1 MPSNIRVL
9 LVDDNPMVLEMLR
22 QAMASFSTVQPL
34 TDGGDALLKA
44 IDEKPDLI
52 ITDFAMGG
60 MDGRQLLQKI
70 KARSAT
76 AGIPVILM
84 ASKAD
89 ISEKL
94 KALQDTVEDF
104 IEKPFFVKEA
114 AARIKKVVDKISLE
128 KMAREAPGESVL
140 RGNLA
145 QMNALDLLQSL
156 DMGRKT
162 CALTLSNT
170 GRHQSLHFHSG
181 LGSCCS
187 VRTDLHAIFAYPG
200 GHINER
206 QWQRMAHWYQ
216 LGCPFCRANPCN
228 SGYFQGIPLRIL
240 GQRPKHLRLHGDKG
254 GSLGF
259 PARYHFGGDIHH
271 RRATGGVVVGKL
283 RLLCR
288 FAWFCHLRSFVRLTS
303 YTPAYDA
310 PVETRHCRISFL
322 RE

>member
-1 MPSNIRVL
+1 MPSNIKVL

-22 QAMASFSTVQPL
+22 QAMAGFCAVQPL

-52 ITDFAMGG
+52 ITDFAMAGI
-60 MDGRQLLQKI
+60 DGRQLLQKI
-70 KARSAT
+70 KARNAT

-140 RGNLA
+140 RGSLA
-145 QMNALDLLQSL
+145 QMNVLDLLQSL

-162 CALTLSNT
+162 CALTLSN
-170 GRHQSLHFHSG
+170 
-181 LGSCCS
+181 
-187 VRTDLHAIFAYPG
+187 
-200 GHINER
+200 N
-206 QWQRMAHWYQ
+206 
-216 LGCPFCRANPCN
+216 
-228 SGYFQGIPLRIL
+228 
-240 GQRPKHLRLHGDKG
+240 GDKCKMFFTDG
-254 GSLGF
+254 QINHATCGKLKGDEAVYKVLTWTAGSF
-259 PARYHFGGDIHH
+259 EIDF
-271 RRATGGVVVGKL
+271 TGSSQEQTITQSTQGLLLEGL
-283 RLLCR
+283 RLLDESNR
-288 FAWFCHLRSFVRLTS
+288 DTEENVLEA
-303 YTPAYDA
+303 
-310 PVETRHCRISFL
+310 
-322 RE
+322 